1 MTRTQTAVLGV
12 AVIGA
17 IDAVLSVAAAGVSPT
32 MQMILLFAPT
42 VVLLGLLF
50 WWLHYDS
57 ISHNFRRSPMFNVG
71 IVVLG
76 IVFVPVYLFRSRPPG
91 ARLRAI
97 AAFFGVLLLY
107 AAAYGIAEA
116 IADAERPGR

>member
-17 IDAVLSVAAAGVSPT
+17 IDAVLSVAAAEVSPT

-50 WWLHYDS
+50 WRLHYDS

-116 IADAERPGR
+116 IADAAT